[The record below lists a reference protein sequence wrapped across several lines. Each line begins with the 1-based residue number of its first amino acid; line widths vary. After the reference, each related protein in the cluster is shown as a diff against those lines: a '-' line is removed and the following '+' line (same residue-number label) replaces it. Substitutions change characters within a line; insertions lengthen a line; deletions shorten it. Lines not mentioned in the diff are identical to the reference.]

1 MFESKTD
8 LASLKTNADNFD
20 VDKLKNVPANLSK
33 PSNVVNNDFVKKRK
47 IYMFEKLVNKV
58 NTLILRCQVL
68 VV

>member
-1 MFESKTD
+1 MFGSKTD
-8 LASLKTNADNFD
+8 LASLKTNVDNFD

-33 PSNVVNNDFVKKRK
+33 PSNVVNNDFVNKKK
-47 IYMFEKLVNKV
+47 NLFEKLVNKA

>member
-33 PSNVVNNDFVKKRK
+33 PSNVVNNDFVKKK
-47 IYMFEKLVNKV
+47 KNMFEKLVNKV

>member
-33 PSNVVNNDFVKKRK
+33 PSNVVNNDFVKKKKK
-47 IYMFEKLVNKV
+47 ICLKN
-58 NTLILRCQVL
+58 
-68 VV
+68 